1 MTMIKHNRFILQ
13 SKKRIKSKKRNVFT
27 QEINKVLLSADDN
40 KRAQSLYSTETYAYG
55 TSHNT

>member
-1 MTMIKHNRFILQ
+1 MTMIKHNRLILQ
-13 SKKRIKSKKRNVFT
+13 SKQRIKSKKRNVFT

-40 KRAQSLYSTETYAYG
+40 KRAQSLYSTEIYAYG

>member
-1 MTMIKHNRFILQ
+1 MIKHNRLILQ
-13 SKKRIKSKKRNVFT
+13 SKQRIKSKKRNVFT

-40 KRAQSLYSTETYAYG
+40 KRAQSLYSTETYG